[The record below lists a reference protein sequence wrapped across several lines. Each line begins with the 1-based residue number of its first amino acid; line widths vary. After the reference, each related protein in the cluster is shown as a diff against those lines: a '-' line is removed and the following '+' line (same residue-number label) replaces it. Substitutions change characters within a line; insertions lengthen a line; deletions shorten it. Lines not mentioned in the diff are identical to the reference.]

1 MANLVQFFK
10 NNKALSVFVLM
21 VVGMG
26 SAFAAGVGTSAIGDI
41 WTEIIGYAEGDLGA
55 ISTALVVIFAGVQ
68 IYNQNYIQ
76 AMSAVLFAIIF
87 ANLGNIVTA
96 FFTATLPAAQT
107 LL

>member
-1 MANLVQFFK
+1 NLVQFFRE
-10 NNKALSVFVLM
+10 NKALSVFVLTLI
-21 VVGMG
+21 GMG

-55 ISTALVVIFAGVQ
+55 IATALVVIFAGVQ

-87 ANLGNIVTA
+87 ANLGTIVQQ
-96 FFTATLPAAQT
+96 FFTATLPATQVM
-107 LL
+107 L